1 MVTILVVTIREGN
14 ATESSGTRDI
24 ILVYLFTMHRIVQ
37 HSIDLS
43 ALKLSVVLKSGNL
56 GLNTVMT
63 Y

>member
-1 MVTILVVTIREGN
+1 MLL
-14 ATESSGTRDI
+14 ESSEIQGYQFS
-24 ILVYLFTMHRIVQ
+24 LPFTMHRIVQ